1 MVVLRGGSVLV
12 QLGDREATGN
22 LAARSGERE
31 TGVGEESST
40 PAMSWSAW
48 TLRKRFNAV
57 GADVAPRCGE
67 VAKHCFDTG
76 VTQTAAALENWR
88 DSKSGARAGKRV
100 GFPSF
105 ESRHTAKFSVSF
117 VESNHQLSWLN
128 NSRHAVRL
136 MLPQALIQSKD
147 PRTRR
152 CAQQLVLVEDGRA
165 TIQKVTISC
174 TGGTR
179 GSGCLKAEPS
189 SCIDHD
195 VWRQCSDLDGTPATT
210 SGTTA

>member
-1 MVVLRGGSVLV
+1 MLSRL
-12 QLGDREATGN
+12 
-22 LAARSGERE
+22 
-31 TGVGEESST
+31 
-40 PAMSWSAW
+40 M
-48 TLRKRFNAV
+48 F
-57 GADVAPRCGE
+57 APWCGE